1 MGFKNAVAALES
13 ISGDG
18 FCSFGADEN
27 GNFLVSFEPLVTSR
41 SSSFERYFFP
51 SRKKNGLMIVRLY
64 TFQ

>member
-41 SSSFERYFFP
+41 SSSFERYFLP
-51 SRKKNGLMIVRLY
+51 SKDENYAQEK
-64 TFQ
+64 